1 MPFNLKIFITLFLAM
16 FVTTVGVGL
25 VAPLL
30 PLYAHQLGAGASQIG
45 LIFGAFSLTRTIF
58 VPYFGKLSDKRGK
71 KPLLTIGLFLFF
83 LLSLLYTLSKGV
95 GALILLRLGQ
105 GFASAMVLPVAQ
117 AYVGTITPPDKEGRV
132 MGLFNISLYGGLS
145 IGPVLGGVVKDWLNI
160 QASFLTMGALSLL
173 GLTLCVLLLPA
184 ETPSQATQTADTARA
199 ASYMALVRM
208 PLVMSLFAFR
218 ACFTT
223 CIGVIWTFLPF
234 LAGTELG
241 LSSTAIGL
249 VVMMNVLVAGLLQAP
264 MGYMAD
270 RFNKKLL
277 VTAGGIL
284 AIFSF
289 LYLSKAASL
298 GDLLIS
304 NGLLG
309 LAGGISFPAIM
320 ALGVIEGRKNKA
332 MGSLMGLLA
341 MGHSLGMLI
350 GPLLAGVIIDLF
362 SISVMFILAT
372 FILSAGTLIF
382 ARYQWA

>member
-1 MPFNLKIFITLFLAM
+1 M

-249 VVMMNVLVAGLLQAP
+249 VVMINVLVAGLLQAP

-270 RFNKKLL
+270 RFSKKLL

-372 FILSAGTLIF
+372 FILAAGTLIF